1 MQQKIALLR
10 KFAAAVSL
18 LTIIRCGKETSC
30 GKDEW
35 RGAQIF
41 FPVVGLGFGFVFATI
56 YGFLIKVFPV
66 SVVIVGVL
74 AGAVAITGARNE
86 QGLARVAD
94 AMQRGTRES
103 RREKLKRSSLGTA
116 GTITMMLA
124 LLLKF
129 ALLSDL
135 SPRQCWWAL
144 FVGPISGYWMMVAL
158 RQITEYVG
166 NGNGLGTPTP
176 GRGRLE
182 RKQFAGMTIG
192 CALLTLPLG
201 VEPGAGICLMT
212 FPILF
217 ATQYLLKGLFGGLTI
232 EAARAAVLV
241 GELTVYL
248 AAVMFR

>member
-10 KFAAAVSL
+10 KLAAAVSL
-18 LTIIRCGKETSC
+18 LTIVRCGKETSC
-30 GKDEW
+30 GEEGW

-56 YGFLIKVFPV
+56 YGFLIKVFPA
-66 SVVIVGVL
+66 SVGIVGVL
-74 AGAVAITGARNE
+74 AVAVAITGARNE

-103 RREKLKRSSLGTA
+103 RREKLKRTSLGTA

-135 SPRQCWWAL
+135 SPRQCGWAL

-166 NGNGLGTPTP
+166 SGNGLGTAL
-176 GRGRLE
+176 GSRLE

-201 VEPGAGICLMT
+201 FVPGAGICLMT
-212 FPILF
+212 FLILF
-217 ATQYLLKGLFGGLTI
+217 ATQCLLKGLFGGLTI

-248 AAVMFR
+248 AAVIFR